1 MRKLIV
7 VLIGLIVLVTFVGS
21 KIHHLALRNDARRNI
36 LLTTFGYNKGGTFIL
51 KLYNFTVPAELVSP
65 DVTREQRNTDR
76 FGVIGFTLSRG
87 KDILNGVRS
96 KPHVC
101 QLSQFDQDFD
111 ALFFVFNFTENS
123 LKVIRTGSAYDLQLC
138 KNLESCPDKVER
150 TSLEASPRDVD
161 KPSVKGSPHTSGF
174 FDKLHDILFRTTATK
189 IPYKDYLPLNLSGDQ
204 YSTSV
209 ALKFEEGQQGRY
221 SFIYHNCFNYRAHG
235 YSNQVAVHFTVD
247 IVERNPGSYLPAGD
261 VAKPKLYLYMATIFA
276 VAACVWIRN
285 ICHSRAVR
293 SNCFLHFSS
302 GTIYKVHHLMTALVI
317 LKSLSLF
324 FHGINYYFVSVYGHQ
339 REIWAVIYYITHL
352 LKGGILF
359 GTIILIGTG
368 YTFFKKF
375 LTDRDRKLFIIVL
388 PLQVIDNIAMI
399 IIEESE
405 FGEQSYQFWLQ
416 VFIFFDIV
424 CCLAIIFPVVWSMR
438 HLQEGARSDG
448 KAAFNLEKLKLFR
461 HFYLVIIGYIYLTR
475 VIRFVIEAVVPFN
488 YDWVTDCVVEF
499 STLVFFLTAGYQF
512 RPQEKNPYL
521 KLAQDDDDD
530 EALTKNGI
538 FENIS
543 RLKRVSVHDGT
554 LGDIPVT
561 VDGNDAD
568 SEDSAPEDIFQE
580 RGTKSTAKSSML

>member
-285 ICHSRAVR
+285 ICHS
-293 SNCFLHFSS
+293 SS

-561 VDGNDAD
+561 VDVNDAD

>member
-1 MRKLIV
+1 MLIATEGKGIFIF
-7 VLIGLIVLVTFVGS
+7 LQ
-21 KIHHLALRNDARRNI
+21 NDARRNI
-36 LLTTFGYNKGGTFIL
+36 LLTTFGFNKGGTFIL

-76 FGVIGFTLSRG
+76 FGIIGFTLSRG
-87 KDILNGVRS
+87 KDILDGVRS

-101 QLSQFDQDFD
+101 QLSQFDQGFD

-123 LKVIRTGSAYDLQLC
+123 LKVIRTGSIYDLRLC
-138 KNLESCPDKVER
+138 KTLESCPDKTEP
-150 TSLEASPRDVD
+150 TSLEAPPRDSA
-161 KPSVKGSPHTSGF
+161 KPSVKVSPNGSGF
-174 FDKLHDILFRTTATK
+174 FDKLHNILFPTTTTK

-209 ALKFEEGQQGRY
+209 AIRFEEGQKGSY

-261 VAKPKLYLYMATIFA
+261 IPKPKLYLYMAVMFA
-276 VAACVWIRN
+276 SAACLWIWN
-285 ICHSRAVR
+285 ICHS
-293 SNCFLHFSS
+293 SS
-302 GTIYKVHHLMTALVI
+302 STIYKVHHLMTALVI

-352 LKGGILF
+352 LKGALLF

-388 PLQVIDNIAMI
+388 PLQVIDNVAMI

-405 FGEQSYQFWLQ
+405 FGEQGYQFWLQ

-424 CCLAIIFPVVWSMR
+424 CCLAIILPVIWSMR

-488 YDWVTDCVVEF
+488 YDWVTDSVVEF
-499 STLVFFLTAGYQF
+499 STLLFFLTSGYQF
-512 RPQEKNPYL
+512 RPQERNPYL
-521 KLAQDDDDD
+521 KLSQDDDDG

-543 RLKRVSVHDGT
+543 RLKRVSVRDET
-554 LGDIPVT
+554 LDNITGAVG
-561 VDGNDAD
+561 GNDVN
-568 SEDSAPEDIFQE
+568 SEDSAPEDIFHE
-580 RGTKSTAKSSML
+580 RGTKTTQKSSVL